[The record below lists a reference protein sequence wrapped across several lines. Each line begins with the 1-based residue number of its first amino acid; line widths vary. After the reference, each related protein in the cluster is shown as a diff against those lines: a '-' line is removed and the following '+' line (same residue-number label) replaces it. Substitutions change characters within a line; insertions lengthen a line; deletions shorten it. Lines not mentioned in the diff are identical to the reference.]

1 MTIENLAIVVLVL
14 LVKGF
19 LVSALLIDLRSRIK
33 KLEDK

>member
-1 MTIENLAIVVLVL
+1 MTIEGLAIVVLVL

-19 LVSALLIDLRSRIK
+19 LVSALLIDLRNRVK